1 MLHMVVVVIQLAPLS
16 PSANRRFFGEEA
28 IAVSEA
34 WSIGGGYIAG

>member
-28 IAVSEA
+28 IAVSEP
-34 WSIGGGYIAG
+34 WSIATGYIAG